1 MNGFS
6 WIKSLKINN
15 SIFHLLIL
23 SISIYIKSRST
34 CQEVAPTPP
43 PPPPACI
50 YICPEGHSS
59 MKEDETST
67 KQTNKRDQHQHHTL
81 QYVFLPV
88 VSILHT
94 GPSSVSLYFRRTLV
108 LENTSRGNSN
118 SSWWTF
124 IWFGM
129 PFFNPRRHPLQ
140 FQVKINKTTTQ
151 C

>member
-43 PPPPACI
+43 PLACI

-67 KQTNKRDQHQHHTL
+67 KQTNKQKRSTPTPHTAICFPTSSFNLTHWAFECLSLL
-81 QYVFLPV
+81 QENFGFGKYKPRQFQ
-88 VSILHT
+88 
-94 GPSSVSLYFRRTLV
+94 LV
-108 LENTSRGNSN
+108 LMNVYLVRNAI
-118 SSWWTF
+118 F
-124 IWFGM
+124 
-129 PFFNPRRHPLQ
+129 
-140 FQVKINKTTTQ
+140 
-151 C
+151 

>member
-1 MNGFS
+1 MGGGENGMERKRTRMNGFS

-23 SISIYIKSRST
+23 SISIYMKSRST
-34 CQEVAPTPP
+34 CQEVAPPP

-67 KQTNKRDQHQHHTL
+67 KQTKEINTNTTTL

-88 VSILHT
+88 VSIAHT
-94 GPSSVSLYFRRTLV
+94 GPSSVVSLLQ
-108 LENTSRGNSN
+108 ENFGFGKRKPRQFTDSSRWNVYPVRNAIS
-118 SSWWTF
+118 
-124 IWFGM
+124 
-129 PFFNPRRHPLQ
+129 
-140 FQVKINKTTTQ
+140 
-151 C
+151 